1 MHVDWKWGPFR
12 FKAGLDAT
20 KFVFLCV
27 FTVYTDL
34 FKNLGKTTIQNW
46 KKKPLPVDMSC
57 STLSLL
63 KLTINRSQDF
73 WEKKLIP
80 WPLTEGWM
88 DYIVIWWTCKEK
100 WNSLIYF
107 DSEPVLIQR
116 ISDCFLFIWNEKNI
130 MKIIFN
136 IAG

>member
-1 MHVDWKWGPFR
+1 MHVDWKWGHFH
-12 FKAGLDAT
+12 FKAPWCYQICISTRLYYYRHW
-20 KFVFLCV
+20 FVEKLGQNHHPKLKKNHFQLMWVAQYCLC
-27 FTVYTDL
+27 L
-34 FKNLGKTTIQNW
+34 
-46 KKKPLPVDMSC
+46 S
-57 STLSLL
+57 SLL
-63 KLTINRSQDF
+63 TGHKISG
-73 WEKKLIP
+73 KKLIP

-88 DYIVIWWTCKEK
+88 DYIVIWWTYKEK

>member
-1 MHVDWKWGPFR
+1 MHVDWKWGPFH

-63 KLTINRSQDF
+63 KLTINRSPDF